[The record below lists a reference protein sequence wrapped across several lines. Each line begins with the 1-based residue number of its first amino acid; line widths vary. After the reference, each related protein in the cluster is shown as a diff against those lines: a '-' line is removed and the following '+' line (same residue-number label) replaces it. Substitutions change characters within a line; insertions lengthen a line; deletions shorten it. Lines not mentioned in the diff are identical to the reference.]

1 MADFELIKEGAFDR
15 DEALERRNERIA
27 SFARPYQEFARN
39 YQATSPLLAA
49 VNVALSLGRPL
60 LLTGEPGSGKTL
72 AAWWIADRLQLTEHV
87 HEFNVKSDS
96 RARDVCYEFDAVS
109 WYRKSQLAKDHDGV
123 EVPKDEFLRPGPLGK
138 AFGWRKDPRPKLPSV
153 VLIDEIDKAPRDF
166 PNDLLLELDQMRFTI
181 QEIDEQVICPA
192 DARPIIVITSNAE
205 RRLPDPF
212 LRRCVIHRIELDLS
226 VLKRILTAR
235 LKEFKLPNAA
245 LIEAAAEFW
254 VGLGSKPLARKPT
267 IDEFWRW
274 LALATQHGGT
284 TAEAIATALKTPSE
298 ATRALP
304 FIDTLFLSPAD
315 LKAATGGP

>member
-1 MADFELIKEGAFDR
+1 MAEFDLIKEGAFDR
-15 DEALERRNERIA
+15 DDALKRRTERVT
-27 SFARPYQEFARN
+27 SFARPYREFAKN
-39 YQATSPLLAA
+39 YQATGPLLAA

-72 AAWWIADRLQLTEHV
+72 AAWWIAHRLQLTDHV

-109 WYRKSQLAKDHDGV
+109 WYRKSQLAKDDAG

-138 AFGWRKDPRPKLPSV
+138 AFGWRGPPPTLPSV

-181 QEIDEQVICPA
+181 QEIDTAVICPA
-192 DARPIIVITSNAE
+192 NVRPIIVITSNAE

-212 LRRCVIHRIELDLS
+212 LRRCVVHRIEIDLS
-226 VLKRILTAR
+226 VSKRILTAR
-235 LKEFKLPNAA
+235 LKEFNVPNTP
-245 LIEAAAEFW
+245 LIDAAAAFW
-254 VGLGSKPLARKPT
+254 VDLGPKPLVRKPT

-274 LALATQHGGT
+274 LALAAQHGGKP
-284 TAEAIATALKTPSE
+284 AEAIADALKTPGE

-304 FIDTLFLSPAD
+304 FIETLFSSPAD
-315 LKAATGGP
+315 LKVATGGA

>member
-1 MADFELIKEGAFDR
+1 MAEFELIKEGAFDR
-15 DEALERRNERIA
+15 DDALKRRNERVA
-27 SFARPYQEFARN
+27 SFARPYREFAKN
-39 YQATSPLLAA
+39 YQATGPLLAA

-72 AAWWIADRLQLTEHV
+72 AAWWIADRLQLTDHF

-109 WYRKSQLAKDHDGV
+109 WYRKSQLAKDHDGE
-123 EVPKDEFLRPGPLGK
+123 EVPKDEFLQPGPLGK
-138 AFGWRKDPRPKLPSV
+138 AFGWRGAPPKLPSV

-181 QEIDEQVICPA
+181 QEIDKAVICPA
-192 DARPIIVITSNAE
+192 DVRPIIVITSNAE

-226 VLKRILTAR
+226 VSKRILTAR
-235 LKEFKLPNAA
+235 LKEFDVPNTA
-245 LIEAAAEFW
+245 LIEAAAAFW
-254 VGLGSKPLARKPT
+254 VDLGPKPLARKPT

-274 LALATQHGGT
+274 LALATQHGGKP
-284 TAEAIATALKTPSE
+284 AAAIAAALKMPGE
-298 ATRALP
+298 ATRELP
-304 FIDTLFLSPAD
+304 FIDTLFSSPAD
-315 LKAATGGP
+315 VKAATGGA